1 MIGFWAGMLVGTGLV
16 LATFPAVFLTINW
29 LLESDMSAALKAL
42 LVTLI
47 GVAMAAAGFA
57 LT

>member
-1 MIGFWAGMLVGTGLV
+1 MLVGTGLV

-29 LLESDMSAALKAL
+29 LLESQMSNALKAL

-47 GVAMAAAGFA
+47 GVALAAAGFA